1 MEFHL
6 YGGIDMA
13 RDMFLKIPG
22 IKGESQDKDHKD
34 QIDVL
39 SWSWGAVQHVVQSTG
54 GGRGVSKVNVAD
66 LQITKFVDAST
77 PLLMEAACTGK
88 HFDDVLLYIR
98 KAGGGQQE
106 YIKYEL
112 KNCIVSSINVAAS
125 SGEEQFTEA
134 ISLNFEEINFGYKPQ
149 KPDGTLAGNIP
160 FGYNV
165 VKNAKV

>member
-13 RDMFLKIPG
+13 RDMYLKMPG

-39 SWSWGAVQHVVQSTG
+39 AWSWNASQNVVQSTG
-54 GGRGVSKVNVAD
+54 GGRGVSRVNAGD
-66 LQITKFVDAST
+66 LQITKFVDASS
-77 PLLMEAACTGK
+77 PLLMEATCTGK
-88 HFDDVLLYIR
+88 HFTDVLLTIR
-98 KAGGGQQE
+98 KAGGGQKE
-106 YIKYEL
+106 YMKWEL
-112 KNCIVSSINVAAS
+112 KNCIVSSIQVGAH
-125 SGEEQFTEA
+125 GEEDRFTET
-134 ISLNFEEINFGYKPQ
+134 ISLNFEEINFGYMPQ
-149 KPDGTLAGNIP
+149 KPDGTLGGNIP